1 MKIRNIQSQNS
12 YNKNNIS
19 HKAMSPEVLVRT
31 LQDSEKYLTT
41 VILEGGVTGGRGY
54 NAYKRGGV
62 PEFRERFTDDL
73 ISAVFWMKG
82 VDIFNSI
89 GNKIGK
95 HLLGVEKPE
104 FDVGTD
110 ALRTPFENLLKQE
123 KLTKNLDDKATEALR
138 KKLSA
143 FKFGK
148 VVASTL
154 MAITFVGFVLPKIY
168 QGITDKIMKKEENKT
183 NTQEPQ
189 NTQEAQNTQTTKTI
203 TPNSINEQ
211 IKQQSSFE
219 EFNKK
224 LSKEQNNTSFKGA
237 GNFITTAAYLLEKH
251 KVVKLL
257 STDVG
262 ILSGRMASARNKDEA
277 IEYGFRDGASS
288 FFYQASTPLIY
299 LLFQKLTGSKK
310 GTSID
315 PQAAKQ
321 ITENLTE
328 LIKNNGAIKA
338 EDFAEKAMGVLSE
351 DKKALLDKLPFNS
364 DVISLKSLKEHITD
378 SGLIEKA
385 TQMAK
390 LQPEQAKAGAVLTKQ
405 QVADVLKNGSINTPE
420 FMMSAYKER
429 FGEALTDPTKYI
441 PMKQINKFRNNM
453 DKYIEHII
461 DIAKK
466 KNGGIIDENLIK
478 RVRKTTF
485 TQSAT
490 FITIAVAISTL
501 CLGMLVPKLQYA
513 ITKYRTGSDKA
524 PGLREYEN
532 KTEQAEVKKA

>member
-1 MKIRNIQSQNS
+1 MQIRNIQNINTQ
-12 YNKNNIS
+12 NKNNIS
-19 HKAMSPEVLVRT
+19 HKGMSPEILVRT

-54 NAYKRGGV
+54 NAYKRGGM
-62 PEFRERFTDDL
+62 PEFRERFADDI

-82 VDIFNSI
+82 VDIFNGI
-89 GNKIGK
+89 FNKAGK
-95 HLLGVEKPE
+95 KFLGIEKPE
-104 FDVGTD
+104 FDVGKD
-110 ALRTPFENLLKQE
+110 ALRTPFENLIKQE
-123 KLTKNLDDKATEALR
+123 QITKNLDDKALKSLE
-138 KKLSA
+138 KKLST

-148 VVASTL
+148 VIASTL
-154 MAITFVGFVLPKIY
+154 LAIAFVGFVVPKVY
-168 QGITDKIMKKEENKT
+168 QSITAKIMKKENKEN
-183 NTQEPQ
+183 NAQQPQ
-189 NTQEAQNTQTTKTI
+189 NTQNTEGAKTTSQ
-203 TPNSINEQ
+203 NSITEQ
-211 IKQQSSFE
+211 IKKQSSIE

-224 LSKEQNNTSFKGA
+224 ISKENKNTSFKGA

-277 IEYGFRDGASS
+277 IEYGFRDAASS

-328 LIKNNGAIKA
+328 LVKNNGSIKA
-338 EDFAEKAMGVLSE
+338 DDFAEKAMGILSE
-351 DKKALLDKLPFNS
+351 DKKSLLDKLPFTS
-364 DVISLKSLKEHITD
+364 DVISLKALKEHITD
-378 SGLIEKA
+378 TDLIEKA

-420 FMMSAYKER
+420 FMMGAYKER

-441 PMKQINKFRNNM
+441 PMKQITKFRENM
-453 DKYIEHII
+453 DKYIENII
-461 DIAKK
+461 DVAKK
-466 KNGGIIDENLIK
+466 KNGGMIDENLLK
-478 RVRKTTF
+478 KVRKTTF

-490 FITIAVAISTL
+490 FISIAVAISTL

-532 KTEQAEVKKA
+532 NQPAQKTEEKEA